1 MTIPQL
7 SKFAVTLILLWLLSA
22 LVTAQLAVAQLQIG
36 SGNTAFADPPVPR
49 PHTTPC
55 VVTLYQQL
63 KFADF
68 SPKSFTYTPPAACP
82 GPWAKVILQANF
94 SINQG
99 RQFDR
104 TANIWI
110 GPTNIYFGTTSE
122 PSHNVA
128 RHWHVERDLTDYS
141 SIFTVAQ
148 DGTVDL
154 DNLVDSTYTGIL
166 HGSADI
172 LFYPLEQNQVPPRTA
187 DQVIAFSGGSMGG
200 TVALNTTT
208 DLLEQ
213 TLTLPTNIT
222 DVYFDVFAQSQSND
236 EFWYTCVPDD
246 VAGELQS
253 CPGTAFRES
262 EVTIDGSPA
271 GVAPV
276 YPWIYT
282 GGIDPYLWRP
292 IPGVQTMNFVPYRV
306 NLTPF
311 AALLDDG
318 QPHTIALSVFNADSY
333 FSATASLLLY
343 LDSNATQIT
352 GAVTE
357 NTLAVPV
364 PSIVENFHTAA
375 NGNIQGSVNTKAGHN
390 FKISGYV
397 NSPVGP
403 VTTTVAQDI
412 NFSNLQSFK
421 VFPLL
426 YVQNINQNTTI
437 HSVVTTHNAGGTFTN
452 AVNNNWPLKLNITL
466 LFNPD
471 GSGSQTTT
479 VNQYYERDQEA
490 HHNGQATSFSL
501 TRNRVTPADT
511 LFFAPGFV
519 VTGNQDQSSA
529 QNYFSANSTGYC
541 YSRIITANTGVLT
554 SITDGQGCN

>member
-1 MTIPQL
+1 VTTSPV
-7 SKFAVTLILLWLLSA
+7 SKFAATLFSLLVLLSA
-22 LVTAQLAVAQLQIG
+22 IAAAQDLKIG
-36 SGNTAFADPPVPR
+36 SANTAFADPPVPR

-55 VVTLYQQL
+55 VVTLYKGL
-63 KFADF
+63 TFADF
-68 SPKSFTYTPPAACP
+68 NPKSFTYTPPAACP

-110 GPTNIYFGTTSE
+110 GPTNIYFGTTAE

-141 SIFTVAQ
+141 SIFTVTQA
-148 DGTVDL
+148 GTVDL
-154 DNLVDSTYTGIL
+154 GNLVNQTYTGIL
-166 HGSADI
+166 HGNANI
-172 LFYPLEQNQVPPRTA
+172 LFYPLEQNQLPPRTA
-187 DQVIAFSGGSMGG
+187 DQVIAFSSGPTGG

-236 EFWYTCVPDD
+236 EFWYSCVPND

-253 CPGTAFRES
+253 CGGTAFRES
-262 EVTIDGSPA
+262 EVTIDGTPA

-292 IPGVQTMNFVPYRV
+292 IPGVQTMNFLPYRV

-311 AALLDDG
+311 ASLLDDG
-318 QPHTIALSVFNADSY
+318 QPHTVALSVFNANSY

-343 LDSNATQIT
+343 LDSGSTQIT
-352 GAVTE
+352 GALTE
-357 NTLAVPV
+357 NTLAVPAPNV
-364 PSIVENFHTAA
+364 TENIHTAK
-375 NGNIQGSVNTKAGHN
+375 NGNIQGTVNTRSGHN
-390 FKISGYV
+390 FQISGYI
-397 NSPVGP
+397 NTATGP
-403 VTTTVAQDI
+403 VTTTVAQNI
-412 NFSNLQSFK
+412 NFANLQYFK
-421 VFPLL
+421 IQPAI
-426 YVQNINQNTTI
+426 YEQNIDQTTTI
-437 HSVVTTHNAGGTFTN
+437 QSVVTTHNAGGNFTN
-452 AVNNNWPLKLNITL
+452 TVHNSWPLKLNITL

-471 GSGSQTTT
+471 GSGTQATTID
-479 VNQYYERDQEA
+479 QYYERDEEA
-490 HHNGQATSFSL
+490 RHNGQATSFSL
-501 TRNRVTPADT
+501 IQNRVTPTDT
-511 LFFAPGFV
+511 LDFAPGFV
-519 VTGNQDQSSA
+519 ITGNTNQTSA
-529 QNYFSANSTGYC
+529 QNYFSSNSTGYC
-541 YSRIITANTGVLT
+541 YSRSITADTGVLT

>member
-1 MTIPQL
+1 MTISQL
-7 SKFAVTLILLWLLSA
+7 SKFAFTLVVLLALLSA
-22 LVTAQLAVAQLQIG
+22 VAQPAAAQLKIG

-68 SPKSFTYTPPAACP
+68 SPKSFTYNPPAACP
-82 GPWAKVILQANF
+82 GPWAKVILEANF

-110 GPTNIYFGTTSE
+110 GPTNIYFGTTAE

-141 SIFTVAQ
+141 PIFTVVQ
-148 DGTVDL
+148 QGTVDL
-154 DNLVDSTYTGIL
+154 GNLVDSTYTGIL
-166 HGSADI
+166 HGAADI
-172 LFYPLEQNQVPPRTA
+172 LFYPLEQNQLAPRTA
-187 DQVIAFSGGSMGG
+187 DQVIAFSGGSTGG

-222 DVYFDVFAQSQSND
+222 GVFFDVFAQSQSND
-236 EFWYTCVPDD
+236 EFWYTCVPND
-246 VAGELQS
+246 VAGALQS

-262 EVTIDGSPA
+262 EVTIDGTPA
-271 GVAPV
+271 GIAPV

-292 IPGVQTMNFVPYRV
+292 IPGVQTMNFHPYRV

-318 QPHTIALSVFNADSY
+318 QPHTIALSVFNADGY

-343 LDSNATQIT
+343 LDSNSTQIT

-357 NTLAVPV
+357 NNLAVPV
-364 PSIVENFHTAA
+364 PSITENIHIAK
-375 NGNIQGSVNTKAGHN
+375 NGNIQGTVNTKASHN
-390 FKISGYV
+390 FTISGYV
-397 NSPVGP
+397 NTSFGP
-403 VTTTVAQDI
+403 VTTTVDQNI

-426 YVQNINQNTTI
+426 YEQDINQNTTI

-452 AVNNNWPLKLNITL
+452 TVDHFWPLKLNITL
-466 LFNPD
+466 LFNSD
-471 GSGSQTTT
+471 GSGTQATTID
-479 VNQYYERDQEA
+479 QYYERDQEA
-490 HHNGQATSFSL
+490 RHNGQATSFSL
-501 TRNRVTPADT
+501 IRNRVTPTDT
-511 LFFAPGFV
+511 LVFAPGFV
-519 VTGNQDQSSA
+519 VTGNQNQSSA

-554 SITDGQGCN
+554 SVTDGQGCN

>member
-1 MTIPQL
+1 MTTSPV
-7 SKFAVTLILLWLLSA
+7 SKFAATLFSLLALISA
-22 LVTAQLAVAQLQIG
+22 IAAAQDLQIG

-55 VVTLYQQL
+55 KVTLY
-63 KFADF
+63 KGFVFADF
-68 SPKSFTYTPPAACP
+68 NPKSFTYTPPAACP

-110 GPTNIYFGTTSE
+110 GPTNVYFGTTAE
-122 PSHNVA
+122 PSHTVA

-141 SIFTVAQ
+141 SIFTVTQA
-148 DGTVDL
+148 GTVDL
-154 DNLVDSTYTGIL
+154 GNLVNQTYTSVL
-166 HGSADI
+166 HGNADI
-172 LFYPLEQNQVPPRTA
+172 LFYPLEPNQAPPRTA
-187 DQVIAFSGGSMGG
+187 DQVIAFSSGPTGG

-222 DVYFDVFAQSQSND
+222 DVFFDVFAQSQSND
-236 EFWYTCVPDD
+236 EFWYACVPND
-246 VAGELQS
+246 VANELFS

-262 EVTIDGSPA
+262 EVTIDGTPA

-292 IPGVQTMNFVPYRV
+292 IPGVETMNFKPYRV

-311 AALLDDG
+311 ASLLDDG
-318 QPHTIALSVFNADSY
+318 QTHTIALSVFNADSY

-343 LDSNATQIT
+343 LDSNSTQFT

-357 NTLAVPV
+357 NTLAVPA
-364 PSIVENFHTAA
+364 PNITENIHTAQ
-375 NGNIQGSVNTKAGHN
+375 NGNIQGTVNTRSGHN
-390 FKISGYV
+390 FHISGYI
-397 NSPVGP
+397 NTATGTI
-403 VTTTVAQDI
+403 TTTVAQNI
-412 NFSNLQSFK
+412 NFANLQYFK
-421 VFPLL
+421 ITPTI
-426 YVQNINQNTTI
+426 YEQNIKQTTTI
-437 HSVVTTHNAGGTFTN
+437 HSVVTTHNAGDTFTN
-452 AVNNNWPLKLNITL
+452 TVNQDWPLTL
-466 LFNPD
+466 SYLQTVQPD
-471 GSGSQTTT
+471 GSFKVTTT
-479 VNQYYERDQEA
+479 IDQYLERDQEA
-490 HHNGQATSFSL
+490 RHNGQATTFSL
-501 TRNRVTPADT
+501 LRNRVTPTDT
-511 LFFAPGFV
+511 LDFDSS
-519 VTGNQDQSSA
+519 GNLIGNENQSSA
-529 QNYFSANSTGYC
+529 QNYFQSNSTGYC
-541 YSRIITANTGVLT
+541 YSRIITANTGALT

>member
-1 MTIPQL
+1 VTTSPV
-7 SKFAVTLILLWLLSA
+7 SKFAATLFSLLVLLSA
-22 LVTAQLAVAQLQIG
+22 IAGAQNLQIG

-55 VVTLYQQL
+55 KVTLYQGFV
-63 KFADF
+63 FADF
-68 SPKSFTYTPPAACP
+68 NPKSFTYTPPAACP

-110 GPTNIYFGTTSE
+110 GPTNIYFGTTAE
-122 PSHNVA
+122 PSHTVA
-128 RHWHVERDLTDYS
+128 RHWQVERDLTDYS
-141 SIFTVAQ
+141 SIFTVTQA
-148 DGTVDL
+148 GTVDL
-154 DNLVDSTYTGIL
+154 GNLVNQTYTSVL
-166 HGSADI
+166 HGNADI
-172 LFYPLEQNQVPPRTA
+172 LFYPLEPNQAPPRTA
-187 DQVIAFSGGSMGG
+187 DQVIAFSSGPTGG

-236 EFWYTCVPDD
+236 EFWYSCVPND

-253 CPGTAFRES
+253 CGGTAFRES
-262 EVTIDGSPA
+262 EVTIDGTPA

-292 IPGVQTMNFVPYRV
+292 IPGVQTMNFLPYRV

-311 AALLDDG
+311 ASLLDDG
-318 QPHTIALSVFNADSY
+318 QPHTVALSVFNADSY

-343 LDSNATQIT
+343 LDSGSTQIT
-352 GAVTE
+352 GALTE
-357 NTLAVPV
+357 NTLAVPA
-364 PSIVENFHTAA
+364 PNITENIHTAN
-375 NGNIQGSVNTKAGHN
+375 NGNIQGTVNTRSGHN
-390 FKISGYV
+390 FQISGYI
-397 NSPVGP
+397 NTATGP
-403 VTTTVAQDI
+403 VSTTVAQTI
-412 NFSNLQSFK
+412 NFANLQYFK
-421 VFPLL
+421 IQSAI
-426 YVQNINQNTTI
+426 YEQNINQTTTI
-437 HSVVTTHNAGGTFTN
+437 HSVVTTHNAGDNFTDT
-452 AVNNNWPLKLNITL
+452 VHDSWPLKLNITL

-471 GSGSQTTT
+471 GSGTQATTID
-479 VNQYYERDQEA
+479 QYYERDEETR
-490 HHNGQATSFSL
+490 HNGQATSFSL
-501 TRNRVTPADT
+501 IQNRVTPTDT
-511 LFFAPGFV
+511 LDFDASFNI
-519 VTGNQDQSSA
+519 TGNQNQTSA
-529 QNYFSANSTGYC
+529 QNYFSSNSTGYC
-541 YSRIITANTGVLT
+541 YSRSITANTGVLT

>member
-1 MTIPQL
+1 MSTSRF
-7 SKFAVTLILLWLLSA
+7 SKSAATLVSLLVFFSA
-22 LVTAQLAVAQLQIG
+22 IAAAQLKIG

-55 VVTLYQQL
+55 RVTLYQQF

-68 SPKSFTYTPPAACP
+68 NPKSFTYTPPAACAA
-82 GPWAKVILQANF
+82 PWAKVILEANF

-110 GPTNIYFGTTSE
+110 GPTNIYFGTTAE

-141 SIFTVAQ
+141 SIFTVTQA
-148 DGTVDL
+148 GTVDL
-154 DNLVDSTYTGIL
+154 GNLVNSTYTGIL
-166 HGSADI
+166 HGSADL
-172 LFYPLEQNQVPPRTA
+172 LFYPLEQNQLPPRAA
-187 DQVIAFSGGSMGG
+187 DQVIAFSSGPTGG
-200 TVALNTTT
+200 TVGLGTTT

-222 DVYFDVFAQSQSND
+222 DLYFDVFAQSQSND
-236 EFWYTCVPDD
+236 EFWYSCVPND
-246 VAGELQS
+246 VASELQS

-262 EVTIDGSPA
+262 EVTIDGTPA

-292 IPGVQTMNFVPYRV
+292 IPGVQTMNFLPYRV

-311 AALLDDG
+311 AAMLDDG

-343 LDSNATQIT
+343 LDAGASSLT
-352 GAVTE
+352 GALTE

-364 PSIVENFHTAA
+364 PDITENIHTAQ
-375 NGNIQGSVNTKAGHN
+375 NGNIQGSVTTKSAHN
-390 FKISGYV
+390 FQISGYI
-397 NSPVGP
+397 NTSLGP
-403 VTTTVAQDI
+403 VTTTIAQNI
-412 NFSNLQSFK
+412 NFSNNQYFK
-421 VFPLL
+421 ITSSV
-426 YVQNINQNTTI
+426 YEQNITQGTTI
-437 HSVVTTHNAGGTFTN
+437 HSTVTIHNASGNFVDI
-452 AVNNNWPLKLNITL
+452 VNQTWPLKLSITL

-471 GSGSQTTT
+471 GSGSQATTID
-479 VNQYYERDQEA
+479 QYYERDQEA
-490 HHNGQATSFSL
+490 RHNGQATSFSL
-501 TRNRVTPADT
+501 IRNRVTPTDT
-511 LFFAPGFV
+511 LDFAPGFV
-519 VTGNQDQSSA
+519 ITGNTNQSSA
-529 QNYFSANSTGYC
+529 QNYFSSNSTGYC
-541 YSRIITANTGVLT
+541 YSRNITANTGVLT
-554 SITDGQGCN
+554 SITNGAGCN

>member
-1 MTIPQL
+1 MSTSRF
-7 SKFAVTLILLWLLSA
+7 SKSAAILVSLLVFFSA
-22 LVTAQLAVAQLQIG
+22 IAAAQLKIG

-49 PHTTPC
+49 PHATPC
-55 VVTLYQQL
+55 RVTLYQQF

-68 SPKSFTYTPPAACP
+68 NPKSFTYTPPAACAA
-82 GPWAKVILQANF
+82 PWAKVILEANF

-110 GPTNIYFGTTSE
+110 GPTNIYFGTTAE

-141 SIFTVAQ
+141 SIFTVTQA
-148 DGTVDL
+148 GTVDL
-154 DNLVDSTYTGIL
+154 GNLVNSTYTGIL
-166 HGSADI
+166 HGSADL
-172 LFYPLEQNQVPPRTA
+172 LFYPLEQNQLPPRAA
-187 DQVIAFSGGSMGG
+187 DQVIAFSSGPTGG
-200 TVALNTTT
+200 TVGLGTTT

-222 DVYFDVFAQSQSND
+222 DLYFDVFAQSQSND
-236 EFWYTCVPDD
+236 EFWYSCVPND
-246 VAGELQS
+246 VASELQS

-262 EVTIDGSPA
+262 EVTIDGTPA

-292 IPGVQTMNFVPYRV
+292 IPGVQTMNFLPYRV

-311 AALLDDG
+311 AAMLDDG

-343 LDSNATQIT
+343 LDAGASSLT
-352 GAVTE
+352 GALTE

-364 PSIVENFHTAA
+364 PDITENIHTAQ
-375 NGNIQGSVNTKAGHN
+375 NGNIQGSVATKSAHN
-390 FKISGYV
+390 FQISGYI
-397 NSPVGP
+397 NTSLGP
-403 VTTTVAQDI
+403 VTTTIAQNI
-412 NFSNLQSFK
+412 NFSNNQYFK
-421 VFPLL
+421 ITSSV
-426 YVQNINQNTTI
+426 YEQNITQGTTI
-437 HSVVTTHNAGGTFTN
+437 HSTVTIHNASGNFVDI
-452 AVNNNWPLKLNITL
+452 VNQTWPLKLSITL

-471 GSGSQTTT
+471 GSGSQATTID
-479 VNQYYERDQEA
+479 QYYERDQEA
-490 HHNGQATSFSL
+490 RHNGQATSFSL
-501 TRNRVTPADT
+501 IRNRVTPTDT
-511 LFFAPGFV
+511 LDFAPGFV
-519 VTGNQDQSSA
+519 ITGNTNQSSA
-529 QNYFSANSTGYC
+529 QNYFSSNSTGYC
-541 YSRIITANTGVLT
+541 YSRNITANTGVLT
-554 SITDGQGCN
+554 SITNGAGCN

>member
-1 MTIPQL
+1 
-7 SKFAVTLILLWLLSA
+7 VTTSQFWKSAAAFFSLIALLSA
-22 LVTAQLAVAQLQIG
+22 IASAQLVIG
-36 SGNTAFADPPVPR
+36 SGNTAFADPRVPR

-55 VVTLYQQL
+55 KVTLYQL
-63 KFADF
+63 FEFADF
-68 SPKSFTYTPPAACP
+68 NPKSFTYTPPANCP
-82 GPWAKVILQANF
+82 GPWAKVILEANF

-110 GPTNIYFGTTSE
+110 GPTNIYFGTTAE

-141 SIFTVAQ
+141 SIFTVTQA
-148 DGTVDL
+148 GTVDL
-154 DNLVDSTYTGIL
+154 GNLVNSTFTSIL

-172 LFYPLEQNQVPPRTA
+172 LFYPLAQNQLPPRAA
-187 DQVIAFSGGSMGG
+187 DQVIAFSSGPTGG

-222 DVYFDVFAQSQSND
+222 DLYFDVFAQSQFND
-236 EFWYTCVPDD
+236 EFWYSCVPND
-246 VAGELQS
+246 VANELQS
-253 CPGTAFRES
+253 CGGTAFRES

-292 IPGVQTMNFVPYRV
+292 IPGVQTLNFLPYRV

-343 LDSNATQIT
+343 LDAGANKLT
-352 GAVTE
+352 GALTE

-364 PSIVENFHTAA
+364 PNITENIHTTES
-375 NGNIQGSVNTKAGHN
+375 GNIEGGVSTKSAHN
-390 FKISGYV
+390 FQISGYV
-397 NSPVGP
+397 NTSLGP
-403 VTTTVAQDI
+403 VTTTVAQNI
-412 NFSNLQSFK
+412 NFSNLQYFKITSSF
-421 VFPLL
+421 
-426 YVQNINQNTTI
+426 YEQNINQGTTI
-437 HSVVTTHNAGGTFTN
+437 HSVVTTHNAGGIFTD
-452 AVNNNWPLKLNITL
+452 VDSQTWPLKLNFTL

-471 GSGSQTTT
+471 GSGSQATT
-479 VNQYYERDQEA
+479 VNQYYERDQQSKR
-490 HHNGQATSFSL
+490 NGQATSFSIV
-501 TRNRVTPADT
+501 RNRVTPTDT
-511 LFFAPGFV
+511 LDFAPGFV
-519 VTGNQDQSSA
+519 ITGNTNQSSA
-529 QNYFSANSTGYC
+529 QNYFTSNSSGYC
-541 YSRIITANTGVLT
+541 YSRSITASAGLLT
-554 SITDGQGCN
+554 SVTNGQGCN

>member
-1 MTIPQL
+1 VTLSPL
-7 SKFAVTLILLWLLSA
+7 SKFAATLIVLLVLLSA
-22 LVTAQLAVAQLQIG
+22 IAAAQLKIG
-36 SGNTAFADPPVPR
+36 SGNTAFADPRVPR

-55 VVTLYQQL
+55 VVTLY
-63 KFADF
+63 KGFEFADF
-68 SPKSFTYTPPAACP
+68 NPKSFTYTPPAACP

-110 GPTNIYFGTTSE
+110 GPTNIYFGTTAE

-141 SIFTVAQ
+141 SIFTVTQA
-148 DGTVDL
+148 GTVDL
-154 DNLVDSTYTGIL
+154 GNLVNSTYTSIL

-172 LFYPLEQNQVPPRTA
+172 LFYPVAQNQTPPRTA
-187 DQVIAFSGGSMGG
+187 DQVIALSSGPTGG
-200 TVALNTTT
+200 TVGLNTTT

-222 DVYFDVFAQSQSND
+222 DLYFDVFAQSQSND
-236 EFWYTCVPDD
+236 EFWYSCVPND
-246 VAGELQS
+246 VASELFS
-253 CPGTAFRES
+253 CGGTAFRES
-262 EVTIDGSPA
+262 EVTIDGTPA
-271 GVAPV
+271 GIAPV
-276 YPWIYT
+276 YTWIYT

-292 IPGVQTMNFVPYRV
+292 IPGIQTMNFLPYRV

-311 AALLDDG
+311 AALLDDA

-343 LDSNATQIT
+343 LDSGSTQIT
-352 GAVTE
+352 GALTE

-364 PSIVENFHTAA
+364 PTITENIHTAQ
-375 NGNIQGSVNTKAGHN
+375 NGNIQGTVTTKSGHN
-390 FKISGYV
+390 FQISGYL
-397 NSPVGP
+397 NTSSGP
-403 VTTTVAQDI
+403 VTTTVAQNI
-412 NFSNLQSFK
+412 NFSNVQYFK
-421 VFPLL
+421 VFPTI
-426 YVQNINQNTTI
+426 YEQNINQATTI
-437 HSVVTTHNAGGTFTN
+437 QSVVTIHNAGGNF
-452 AVNNNWPLKLNITL
+452 VNTVHQSWPLTLNITL

-471 GSGSQTTT
+471 GSGTQATT

-490 HHNGQATSFSL
+490 RHNGQITSFSL
-501 TRNRVTPADT
+501 IRNRVTPTDT
-511 LFFAPGFV
+511 LDFDASFNI
-519 VTGNQDQSSA
+519 TGNQNQAST
-529 QNYFSANSTGYC
+529 QNYFASDSTGYC

>member
-1 MTIPQL
+1 
-7 SKFAVTLILLWLLSA
+7 VTTSQFWKSAAAFFSLIALLSA
-22 LVTAQLAVAQLQIG
+22 IASAQLIIG
-36 SGNTAFADPPVPR
+36 SGNTAFADPRVPR

-55 VVTLYQQL
+55 KVTLYQL
-63 KFADF
+63 FEFADF
-68 SPKSFTYTPPAACP
+68 NPKSFTYTPPAACP
-82 GPWAKVILQANF
+82 APWAKVILEANF

-110 GPTNIYFGTTSE
+110 GPTNIYFGTTAE

-141 SIFTVAQ
+141 SIFTVTQA
-148 DGTVDL
+148 GTVDL
-154 DNLVDSTYTGIL
+154 GNLVNSTFTSIL

-172 LFYPLEQNQVPPRTA
+172 LFYPLAQNQLPPRAA
-187 DQVIAFSGGSMGG
+187 DQVIAFSSGPTGG

-208 DLLEQ
+208 DLLQQ

-222 DVYFDVFAQSQSND
+222 DLYFDVFAQSQFID
-236 EFWYTCVPDD
+236 EFWYSCVPND
-246 VAGELQS
+246 VANELQS
-253 CPGTAFRES
+253 CGGTAFRES

-292 IPGVQTMNFVPYRV
+292 IPGVQTLNFLPYRV

-343 LDSNATQIT
+343 LDAGATKLT
-352 GAVTE
+352 GALTE

-364 PSIVENFHTAA
+364 PNITENIHTTQS
-375 NGNIQGSVNTKAGHN
+375 GNIEGSVSTKSAHN
-390 FKISGYV
+390 FQISGYV
-397 NSPVGP
+397 NTSLGP
-403 VTTTVAQDI
+403 VTTTVAQNI
-412 NFSNLQSFK
+412 NFSNFQYFKITSSF
-421 VFPLL
+421 
-426 YVQNINQNTTI
+426 YEQNISQGTAI
-437 HSVVTTHNAGGTFTN
+437 HSVVTTHNSGGIFTD
-452 AVNNNWPLKLNITL
+452 VDSQTWPLKLNITL

-471 GSGSQTTT
+471 GSGSQATTI
-479 VNQYYERDQEA
+479 NQYYERDQQSKR
-490 HHNGQATSFSL
+490 NGLATSFSIV
-501 TRNRVTPADT
+501 RNRVTPTDT
-511 LFFAPGFV
+511 LDFAPGFV
-519 VTGNQDQSSA
+519 ITGNTNQTSA
-529 QNYFSANSTGYC
+529 QTYFTSNSTGYC
-541 YSRIITANTGVLT
+541 YSRSITASAGLLT
-554 SITDGQGCN
+554 SVTNGQGCN

>member
-1 MTIPQL
+1 MTTSPV
-7 SKFAVTLILLWLLSA
+7 SKFAATLIALLVLLSA
-22 LVTAQLAVAQLQIG
+22 IAAAQLKIG
-36 SGNTAFADPPVPR
+36 SGNTAFADPRVPR

-55 VVTLYQQL
+55 VVTLY
-63 KFADF
+63 KGFEFADF
-68 SPKSFTYTPPAACP
+68 NPKSFTYTPPAACP

-110 GPTNIYFGTTSE
+110 GPTNIYFGTTAE

-148 DGTVDL
+148 AGTVDL
-154 DNLVDSTYTGIL
+154 GNLVNSTYTSIL

-172 LFYPLEQNQVPPRTA
+172 LFYPVAQNQAPPRTA
-187 DQVIAFSGGSMGG
+187 DQVIAFSSGPTGG
-200 TVALNTTT
+200 TVGLFTTT
-208 DLLEQ
+208 VLLEQ

-222 DVYFDVFAQSQSND
+222 NLYFDVFAQSQSGD
-236 EFWYTCVPDD
+236 EFWYSCVPND
-246 VAGELQS
+246 AASELFS
-253 CPGTAFRES
+253 CGGTAFRES
-262 EVTIDGSPA
+262 EVTIDGTPA
-271 GVAPV
+271 GIAPV

-292 IPGVQTMNFVPYRV
+292 IPGVQTMNFLPYRV

-318 QPHTIALSVFNADSY
+318 LPHTIALSVFNADSY

-343 LDSNATQIT
+343 LDSAAAQIT
-352 GAVTE
+352 GALTE

-364 PSIVENFHTAA
+364 PNITENINTAQ
-375 NGNIQGSVNTKAGHN
+375 NGNIQGTVTTKAVHN
-390 FKISGYV
+390 FQISGYI
-397 NSPVGP
+397 NTSFGP
-403 VTTTVAQDI
+403 VTTSVAQNI
-412 NFSNLQSFK
+412 NFSNLQYFK
-421 VFPLL
+421 VFPMI
-426 YVQNINQNTTI
+426 YTQNINQTTTI
-437 HSVVTTHNAGGTFTN
+437 QSVVTVHNAGGNF
-452 AVNNNWPLKLNITL
+452 VNTVHQSWPLKLNLTL

-471 GSGSQTTT
+471 GSGTQATT

-490 HHNGQATSFSL
+490 RHNGQATSFSL
-501 TRNRVTPADT
+501 IQNRVTPTDT
-511 LFFAPGFV
+511 LDFDASFNI
-519 VTGNQDQSSA
+519 TGNQNQAST
-529 QNYFSANSTGYC
+529 QNYFAADSTGYC
-541 YSRIITANTGVLT
+541 YSRTITANTGVLT
-554 SITDGQGCN
+554 SVTDGQGCN

>member
-1 MTIPQL
+1 MTISPL
-7 SKFAVTLILLWLLSA
+7 SKFAATLIALLVLLSTIA
-22 LVTAQLAVAQLQIG
+22 AAQLKIG
-36 SGNTAFADPPVPR
+36 SGNTAFADPRVPR

-55 VVTLYQQL
+55 VVTLY
-63 KFADF
+63 KGFEFADF
-68 SPKSFTYTPPAACP
+68 NPKSFTYTPPAACP

-110 GPTNIYFGTTSE
+110 GPTNIYFGTTAE

-141 SIFTVAQ
+141 SIFTVTQA
-148 DGTVDL
+148 GTVDL
-154 DNLVDSTYTGIL
+154 GNLVNSTYTSIL

-172 LFYPLEQNQVPPRTA
+172 LFYPVAQNQTPPRTA
-187 DQVIAFSGGSMGG
+187 DQVIAFSSGPTGGIVG
-200 TVALNTTT
+200 LNTTT

-222 DVYFDVFAQSQSND
+222 DLYFDVFAQSQSND
-236 EFWYTCVPDD
+236 EFWYSCVPND
-246 VAGELQS
+246 VASELFS
-253 CPGTAFRES
+253 CGGTAFRES
-262 EVTIDGSPA
+262 EVTIDGTPA
-271 GVAPV
+271 GIAPV

-292 IPGVQTMNFVPYRV
+292 IPGVQTMNFLPYRV

-318 QPHTIALSVFNADSY
+318 LPHTIALSVFNADSY

-343 LDSNATQIT
+343 LDSGSTQIT
-352 GAVTE
+352 GALTE

-364 PSIVENFHTAA
+364 PTITENIHTAQ
-375 NGNIQGSVNTKAGHN
+375 NGNIQGTVTTKSGHN
-390 FKISGYV
+390 FQISGYL
-397 NSPVGP
+397 NTSSGP
-403 VTTTVAQDI
+403 VITTVAQNI
-412 NFSNLQSFK
+412 NFSNVQYFK
-421 VFPLL
+421 VFPTI
-426 YVQNINQNTTI
+426 YEQNINQATTI
-437 HSVVTTHNAGGTFTN
+437 QSVVTIHNAGGNF
-452 AVNNNWPLKLNITL
+452 VNTVHQSWPLTLNITL

-471 GSGSQTTT
+471 GSGTQATT

-490 HHNGQATSFSL
+490 RHNGQITSFSL
-501 TRNRVTPADT
+501 IRNRVTPTDT
-511 LFFAPGFV
+511 LDFDASFNI
-519 VTGNQDQSSA
+519 TGNQNQASA
-529 QNYFSANSTGYC
+529 QNYFASDSTGYC
-541 YSRIITANTGVLT
+541 YSRIITASTGVLT

>member
-1 MTIPQL
+1 MTTSRF
-7 SKFAVTLILLWLLSA
+7 SKFPITLIASILLLSA
-22 LVTAQLAVAQLQIG
+22 FAAAQLKIG
-36 SGNTAFADPPVPR
+36 SGNTAFADPQVTR

-55 VVTLYQQL
+55 SVTLYKQFV
-63 KFADF
+63 FADF
-68 SPKSFTYTPPAACP
+68 NPKSFTYTPPAACP
-82 GPWAKVILQANF
+82 GPWAKVILAADF

-110 GPTNIYFGTTSE
+110 GPTNIYFGTTAE

-141 SIFTVAQ
+141 SIFTTTQA
-148 DGTVDL
+148 GTVDL
-154 DNLVDSTYTGIL
+154 GNLVNQTYTGIL
-166 HGSADI
+166 HGSATL
-172 LFYPLEQNQVPPRTA
+172 LFYPLAPSQTAPRTA
-187 DQVIAFSGGSMGG
+187 DQVIAFSGGSTGG
-200 TVALNTTT
+200 TVALNTTA

-222 DVYFDVFAQSQSND
+222 SLYFDVFAQSQSND

-262 EVTIDGSPA
+262 EVTIDGTPA

-318 QPHTIALSVFNADSY
+318 QPHTIALSVFNADGY

-343 LDSNATQIT
+343 LDSGVTQVAGGLT
-352 GAVTE
+352 Q
-357 NTLAVPV
+357 NTLTA
-364 PSIVENFHTAA
+364 PSPHIGEIIHVAK
-375 NGNIQGSVNTKAGHN
+375 NGSIQGTVTTRSGHS
-390 FKISGYV
+390 FTVSGYV
-397 NSPVGP
+397 NTSTGP
-403 VTTTVAQDI
+403 VNTTVTQNI

-421 VFPLL
+421 ILSNV
-426 YVQNINQNTTI
+426 YEQDINQGTTI
-437 HSVVTTHNAGGTFTN
+437 TSIVTTKDASGNNVDT
-452 AVNNNWPLKLNITL
+452 VNQTWPLKLNITL
-466 LFNPD
+466 PFNPD
-471 GSGSQTTT
+471 GTFSQATTID
-479 VNQYYERDQEA
+479 QYYEKKEQVK
-490 HHNGQATSFSL
+490 HNGQTTWTSL
-501 TRNRVTPADT
+501 VQNRVTPTDT
-511 LFFAPGFV
+511 LNFDSS
-519 VTGNQDQSSA
+519 GNLISNTNQTSM
-529 QNYFSANSTGYC
+529 QNYFATDSSGYC
-541 YSRIITANTGVLT
+541 YSRILTADTGLLT
-554 SITDGQGCN
+554 SITDNQGCN